1 MFVIM
6 NKFVT
11 WLNALLLFFSLGFVS
26 CAKDTVVAD
35 PYADWQV
42 RNEHYI
48 DSIADVAHANV
59 TGDWEIYKNYKL
71 DFVEPGVGIVSPELG
86 VADYV
91 YVQYIEKGSG
101 TVPLYTDSVSVNYE
115 GMLIDG
121 TVFDAC
127 LDDKIYDPITFALN
141 DTGLR
146 EGWKVAFQ
154 HIPAGSHF
162 KLYIHPDLGYGNADY
177 GDIPASS
184 VLIFEIK
191 FQEVIH
197 PVGPDGRAL
206 PLLEDEES

>member
-1 MFVIM
+1 M
-6 NKFVT
+6 NKRIT
-11 WLNALLLFFSLGFVS
+11 WLSTLLILLTLGFTS
-26 CAKDTVVAD
+26 CAKDTVAED

-48 DSIADVAHANV
+48 DSIADVAQANA

-71 DFVEPGVGIVSPELG
+71 NSVGPGGSMISPDLN

-91 YVQYIEKGSG
+91 YVQYIEKGTG
-101 TVPLYTDSVSVNYE
+101 VVPLYTDSVSVNYE
-115 GMLIDG
+115 GTLING
-121 TVFDAC
+121 TVFDTC
-127 LDDKIYDPITFALN
+127 LDEMIYDPVTFGLN

-146 EGWKVAFQ
+146 EGWKIAFQ

-162 KLYIHPDLGYGNADY
+162 KLYIHPDFGYGSSDY
-177 GDIPASS
+177 GDIPGSS

-197 PVGPDGRAL
+197 PVGVEGRAL
-206 PLLEDEES
+206 PLLEEEES

>member
-91 YVQYIEKGSG
+91 YVQYIEK
-101 TVPLYTDSVSVNYE
+101 
-115 GMLIDG
+115 
-121 TVFDAC
+121 
-127 LDDKIYDPITFALN
+127 
-141 DTGLR
+141 
-146 EGWKVAFQ
+146 
-154 HIPAGSHF
+154 
-162 KLYIHPDLGYGNADY
+162 
-177 GDIPASS
+177 
-184 VLIFEIK
+184 
-191 FQEVIH
+191 
-197 PVGPDGRAL
+197 
-206 PLLEDEES
+206 

>member
-1 MFVIM
+1 M
-6 NKFVT
+6 
-11 WLNALLLFFSLGFVS
+11 
-26 CAKDTVVAD
+26 
-35 PYADWQV
+35 
-42 RNEHYI
+42 
-48 DSIADVAHANV
+48 
-59 TGDWEIYKNYKL
+59 
-71 DFVEPGVGIVSPELG
+71 
-86 VADYV
+86 
-91 YVQYIEKGSG
+91 
-101 TVPLYTDSVSVNYE
+101 
-115 GMLIDG
+115 
-121 TVFDAC
+121 
-127 LDDKIYDPITFALN
+127 IYDPITFALN

>member
-1 MFVIM
+1 MV
-6 NKFVT
+6 KC
-11 WLNALLLFFSLGFVS
+11 LAALLFLGFVS

-121 TVFDAC
+121 TVFDTC

-146 EGWKVAFQ
+146 EGWK
-154 HIPAGSHF
+154 
-162 KLYIHPDLGYGNADY
+162 LL
-177 GDIPASS
+177 SS
-184 VLIFEIK
+184 IFLPVLISNFIFIRIWDMEMLIMET
-191 FQEVIH
+191 FRHH
-197 PVGPDGRAL
+197 PF
-206 PLLEDEES
+206 